1 MNKPVE
7 YGIIFFSWIS
17 GVILIGTIG
26 GLLFFLLY
34 KAVPSINIPLI
45 FGKIRPIDALL
56 LRKEVLD
63 GLFPAISGT
72 LLLVSVSIFWAVPV
86 GIAAGVYMAEYS
98 TLKQK
103 ICFNMLLDILAG
115 IPSIVV
121 GLFGFTLA
129 ILLHKY
135 LSERISPCFLISSI
149 ALSAL
154 ILPYIVR
161 TTEQSI
167 ESTPFYIRT
176 TGLLLG
182 GSKLQ
187 NIIHVLIPYNVSD
200 ITSGI
205 ILATGRCAEDTAVI
219 MLTGVV
225 AMAGLPSSIFSGY
238 EALPFY
244 IFYISSNF
252 SSQEELATGFGASII
267 LLILCAFLF
276 TIAFIIKQKVATRF
290 AGHK

>member
-1 MNKPVE
+1 M
-7 YGIIFFSWIS
+7 
-17 GVILIGTIG
+17 
-26 GLLFFLLY
+26 
-34 KAVPSINIPLI
+34 ALI
-45 FGKIRPIDALL
+45 FGKISPIDAIL
-56 LRKEVLD
+56 LRKEVLA
-63 GLFPAISGT
+63 GLFPAIFGT
-72 LLLVSVSIFWAVPV
+72 LILVSVSMIWAVPV

-98 TLKQK
+98 TPKQK

-135 LSERISPCFLISSI
+135 LSERIGPCFLISSI

-167 ESTPFYIRT
+167 ENTPFYIKT

-187 NIIHVLIPYNVSD
+187 NIIYVLIPYNVSG

-205 ILATGRCAEDTAVI
+205 ILAIGRCAEDTAVI

-244 IFYISSNF
+244 IFYIASNF

-267 LLILCAFLF
+267 LLILCAFFF
-276 TIAFIIKQKVATRF
+276 TISCIIKRKVAMQF
-290 AGHK
+290 AGHT